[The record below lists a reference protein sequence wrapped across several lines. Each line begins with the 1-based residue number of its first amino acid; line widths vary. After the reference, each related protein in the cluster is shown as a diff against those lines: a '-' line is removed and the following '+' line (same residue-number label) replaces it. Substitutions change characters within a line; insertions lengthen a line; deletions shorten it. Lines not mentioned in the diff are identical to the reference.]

1 MPSKATLGPR
11 TGKKKMMKLKTYKR
25 LEQLEQISAK
35 RARARPGAETGSSAR
50 EKVLNLLR
58 ASGFERKPDESLME
72 TLARA
77 LGISCGELRDRL
89 RAGRIFA

>member
-1 MPSKATLGPR
+1 
-11 TGKKKMMKLKTYKR
+11 MKLKTYKR

-35 RARARPGAETGSSAR
+35 RARARRGAETGPSAR
-50 EKVLNLLR
+50 ERIRNLLR
-58 ASGFERKPDESLME
+58 AGGFERKPDESLIE

-89 RAGRIFA
+89 SAGRIFA